1 MRLDKDPE
9 MFRNII
15 TNAALKQNILEV
27 YVEKDYW
34 LYLILKEIFKNNENG
49 YVFKGGTSL
58 SKCFRLINRFSE
70 DIDIS
75 YSTSYEE
82 LTVGGVRKKFEDI
95 IKAIEIVGLKVSNRE
110 NLRSRRYFN
119 QFLCPYESMVEKQ
132 NDNIERKVIVELAAQ
147 TPSFPSETK
156 AFSSFIYDYFKS
168 INREDLIEK
177 YDLEPFPIQVQ
188 TLERTLVDKTFA
200 ICDYYIS
207 DNIKQHSRH
216 IYDISKLLS
225 VINLNEGLA
234 KLFLEVSIDILDDIE
249 RCVTE
254 TQLAV
259 VDQCGD
265 AVPVL
270 GNPRNVHLARLDML
284 ARHEVALQLIGTGGT
299 AGLVATI
306 VAGRSTIAGDVDHCD
321 RRAFLLELT
330 ADVAEDPVE
339 DSLVEAAGS
348 HAADM
353 QAVGQG
359 DLAAEVELVGL
370 MLVGIEDLNPVQL
383 CMGRTD
389 AMLADYALTDD
400 GSRSSGNHHIL
411 RCHLTRLLLS
421 SLTTVGC
428 HTSHRRQYSI

>member
-1 MRLDKDPE
+1 MRLNDDQLFFQDSINETSSRFKIAQE
-9 MFRNII
+9 
-15 TNAALKQNILEV
+15 

-58 SKCFRLINRFSE
+58 PKCFHLINRFSE

-82 LTVGGVRKKFEDI
+82 LTVGGARKKFEDI
-95 IKAIEIVGLKVSNRE
+95 IKAIERAGLKVSNRE

-119 QFLCPYESMVEKQ
+119 QFLCPYESIVEKQ

-156 AFSSFIYDYFKS
+156 VFSSFIYDYFKS

-225 VINLNEGLA
+225 VIDLNESLA
-234 KLFLEVSIDILDDIE
+234 NLFLEVREYRNKIPVCLSARDEIKLNEILNNIISLKSFKADFE
-249 RCVTE
+249 KVTYQFLYE
-254 TQLAV
+254 DYTYKKCEESLIKLKDFLASNN
-259 VDQCGD
+259 
-265 AVPVL
+265 L
-270 GNPRNVHLARLDML
+270 
-284 ARHEVALQLIGTGGT
+284 
-299 AGLVATI
+299 
-306 VAGRSTIAGDVDHCD
+306 
-321 RRAFLLELT
+321 
-330 ADVAEDPVE
+330 
-339 DSLVEAAGS
+339 
-348 HAADM
+348 
-353 QAVGQG
+353 
-359 DLAAEVELVGL
+359 
-370 MLVGIEDLNPVQL
+370 
-383 CMGRTD
+383 
-389 AMLADYALTDD
+389 
-400 GSRSSGNHHIL
+400 
-411 RCHLTRLLLS
+411 
-421 SLTTVGC
+421 
-428 HTSHRRQYSI
+428 

>member
-1 MRLDKDPE
+1 MRLNDDQLFFQDSINETSSHFKIAQE
-9 MFRNII
+9 
-15 TNAALKQNILEV
+15 

-58 SKCFRLINRFSE
+58 SKCFHLINRFSE

-95 IKAIEIVGLKVSNRE
+95 IKAIERVGLKVANRK

-119 QFLCPYESMVEKQ
+119 QFLCPYESIVEKR

-177 YDLEPFPIQVQ
+177 YDLAPFPIQVQ

-225 VINLNEGLA
+225 AINLNESLA
-234 KLFLEVSIDILDDIE
+234 KLFLEVREYRNKIPICLSARDGIKLNEILNNIISLKSFKADFG
-249 RCVTE
+249 RVTYQFLYE
-254 TQLAV
+254 DYTYKKCEESLIKLKDFLASNN
-259 VDQCGD
+259 
-265 AVPVL
+265 L
-270 GNPRNVHLARLDML
+270 
-284 ARHEVALQLIGTGGT
+284 
-299 AGLVATI
+299 
-306 VAGRSTIAGDVDHCD
+306 
-321 RRAFLLELT
+321 
-330 ADVAEDPVE
+330 
-339 DSLVEAAGS
+339 
-348 HAADM
+348 
-353 QAVGQG
+353 
-359 DLAAEVELVGL
+359 
-370 MLVGIEDLNPVQL
+370 
-383 CMGRTD
+383 
-389 AMLADYALTDD
+389 
-400 GSRSSGNHHIL
+400 
-411 RCHLTRLLLS
+411 
-421 SLTTVGC
+421 
-428 HTSHRRQYSI
+428 